1 MVALERNRDHSVI
14 FIIATKYC
22 TLDSFCDYEGYSI
35 FSQGFLP
42 SIVDTV
48 VIWIKFTHSSPFN
61 SLIPKMSMFTFAIS
75 CLTTSNLFY
84 FHHQSHP
91 KLGILFAL
99 AQSLH
104 SFWSSFSSLLQEH
117 LLTCGVHLSV
127 SYLFAFSYCSWGPQG
142 KSAVLSGLSTMTH
155 PSQMALNSMVHSF
168 IKLHKAVIHVI
179 ILVSFLWLW
188 FSLCLPFDE

>member
-1 MVALERNRDHSVI
+1 MMKRPSFFFFFGVSSEVLVGRHRSIQLKLFKHYWLGHRLGLLWHWMVALERNRDHSVI
-14 FIIATKYC
+14 FIIATNYC

-84 FHHQSHP
+84 FIDPTFQVPMQYCSLQHQTLLPSP
-91 KLGILFAL
+91 VTTTPGCCFAL
-99 AQSLH
+99 ALSLH
-104 SFWSSFSSLLQEH
+104 SFWSYFSTDLQ
-117 LLTCGVHLSV
+117 
-127 SYLFAFSYCSWGPQG
+127 
-142 KSAVLSGLSTMTH
+142 
-155 PSQMALNSMVHSF
+155 
-168 IKLHKAVIHVI
+168 
-179 ILVSFLWLW
+179 
-188 FSLCLPFDE
+188 